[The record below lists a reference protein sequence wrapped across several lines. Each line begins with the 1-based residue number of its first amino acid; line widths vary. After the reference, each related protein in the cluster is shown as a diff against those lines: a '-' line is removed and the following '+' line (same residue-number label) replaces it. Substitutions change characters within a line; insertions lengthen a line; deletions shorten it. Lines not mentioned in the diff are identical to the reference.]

1 MKKLEFEN
9 TVDQDYSP
17 EMRLI
22 WASAGPVAVN
32 LTFLGCISL
41 YLKVHFEQSTLT
53 SHEQILILVN
63 PFALRKAK
71 TVYSFG
77 LSECNKHKEHTFHII
92 IYVLRTLL
100 CRVHVFLV

>member
-1 MKKLEFEN
+1 MKELEFEN

-41 YLKVHFEQSTLT
+41 YLKIHFEQYYTYIS
-53 SHEQILILVN
+53 
-63 PFALRKAK
+63 
-71 TVYSFG
+71 
-77 LSECNKHKEHTFHII
+77 
-92 IYVLRTLL
+92 
-100 CRVHVFLV
+100 